1 MLRNNNP
8 SVNEVTQTLEKVNN
22 IQSRVN
28 EAVHMLQNKEN
39 NSELV
44 RAKEQLQQ
52 AINDQ
57 PSTTGMT
64 QDSISNYNSKRQ
76 EAQNA
81 VSQAETVI
89 NNGDATAQQISTEKS
104 KVEQALTALNDAKH
118 QLTADTTALQT
129 AVNRLDRRGDT
140 NNKKPS
146 SIRAYNK
153 AIQSI
158 QSQLDNAKN
167 NANAVIQNLFA
178 Q

>member
-1 MLRNNNP
+1 MQYL
-8 SVNEVTQTLEKVNN
+8 
-22 IQSRVN
+22 
-28 EAVHMLQNKEN
+28 
-39 NSELV
+39 
-44 RAKEQLQQ
+44 
-52 AINDQ
+52 
-57 PSTTGMT
+57 
-64 QDSISNYNSKRQ
+64 
-76 EAQNA
+76 
-81 VSQAETVI
+81 AETVI

-158 QSQLDNAKN
+158 QSQLIMLK
-167 NANAVIQNLFA
+167 IMQML
-178 Q
+178 